1 MRRSLNGWSALLAAA
16 TGFVMLILGGCE
28 PPPVEQTQPPTEVS
42 VITVQPQDIPVKE
55 MFVAQV
61 QSSHHVDIFPRV
73 SGFLEQIS
81 YREGGLV
88 KKGDVMFQ
96 LDPRPF
102 LTQVESVRAEIE
114 IRKAQLETAQA
125 NLDRIRPLADLDA
138 ASKSDLDNAVGS
150 VKAAQAAL
158 AEVQARFT
166 KAELDLS
173 YATIKAPTTGV
184 AGQSSQREGAY
195 VSASGALDRLTY
207 VAALDPVWVEFS
219 VSQNAMDK
227 TRQELDQ
234 GILKLPNRNNYLVEL
249 EFSDGTRYP
258 HTGKLSFAEP
268 SFSQQTGTF
277 LVRAELPNP
286 EGQLRPGMFV
296 KARLSGAVRPNSM
309 VVPQKAVL
317 QSPNGQIVFVLGD
330 QNRAEVRP
338 VVVGDWLDEG
348 WVVYRGLHAGDQ
360 VIVDGL
366 MRLVPGTPVRITT
379 STATPDTSSPSSPA
393 AD

>member
-1 MRRSLNGWSALLAAA
+1 MSRSLNGWMVGLAA
-16 TGFVMLILGGCE
+16 TVGFSLLILGGCE
-28 PPPVEQTQPPTEVS
+28 PPPAEQKPPVTEVS
-42 VITVQPQDIPVKE
+42 IVTVQPQESSVQE
-55 MFVAQV
+55 VFVAQV

-73 SGFLEQIS
+73 SGFLERIA

-88 KKGDVMFQ
+88 KEGEVMFK
-96 LDPRPF
+96 LDPKPF
-102 LTQVESVRAEIE
+102 LAQVESVRAEIN

-125 NLDRIRPLADLDA
+125 NLDRVKPLVDLDA

-158 AEVQARFT
+158 AEVEARLK
-166 KAELDLS
+166 KAELDLG
-173 YATIKAPTTGV
+173 YATIKSPTTGV
-184 AGQSSQREGAY
+184 AGQSSQRQGAY
-195 VSASGALDRLTY
+195 LSASGAGDRLTY
-207 VAALDPVWVEFS
+207 VAVLDPVWVEFS

-227 TRQELDQ
+227 TRREVDQ
-234 GILKLPNRNNYLVEL
+234 GILILPSEQDYLVEL
-249 EFSDGTRYP
+249 ELSDGTRYP

-286 EGQLRPGMFV
+286 QGQLRPGMFV
-296 KARLSGAVRPNSM
+296 KAILSGAVRPNAM

-317 QSPNGQIVFVLGD
+317 QSPKGQIVFVVGG
-330 QNRAEVRP
+330 QNLVEVRP
-338 VVVGDWLDEG
+338 VVVGEWLDGG
-348 WVVYRGLHAGDQ
+348 WVVYRGLHAGDR

-366 MRLVPGTPVRITT
+366 MRLVPGAPVKI
-379 STATPDTSSPSSPA
+379 AAAAGTPDTPAPSLPA